1 MSVKQWE
8 GFVSLLGQNPH
19 LLTNSGK
26 NDWGFSFYL
35 SLTWIRVTKCVFD
48 NPVRIAK
55 NMEGST
61 HHFFQAFIK
70 KTAEDSY
77 IDGLSRSLKALKIRE
92 APSKPVK
99 SMRKLINFLT
109 ETDSEKDS
117 EIPRCFKH
125 HKPMSSDSNWEDVSL
140 ALRHSIISDKIF
152 EPLEEEKTFSKA
164 KTKNKKKS
172 KRQ

>member
-1 MSVKQWE
+1 
-8 GFVSLLGQNPH
+8 
-19 LLTNSGK
+19 
-26 NDWGFSFYL
+26 
-35 SLTWIRVTKCVFD
+35 
-48 NPVRIAK
+48 
-55 NMEGST
+55 MEGST

-99 SMRKLINFLT
+99 SKRKLINFLT

-125 HKPMSSDSNWEDVSL
+125 HKSMSSDSNWEDVFS

-152 EPLEEEKTFSKA
+152 EPLEEEKTSSKA
-164 KTKNKKKS
+164 KIKGKKRKEI
-172 KRQ
+172 KKPIV